1 MERWI
6 LKGNKENTL
15 DIEKLNITKT
25 TANLLSKRGI
35 VTNEEAEHFL
45 NIDYDDLETPLKMRD
60 MIIAG
65 NIVLSAKSSGKNI
78 AIVGDYDV
86 DGVMSTVILLK
97 GLQTLGMNPIYRIP
111 AREEGYGINN
121 NIVDELKEKDVSLI
135 ITCDNGIAASET
147 VKYAKSLGVDVIVT
161 DHHEVPK
168 IDGKDSI
175 PAADAVLNP
184 KRSDCDY
191 PFKELCGAGVSF
203 KLISYLYKIQG
214 IDEEKEKALL
224 PYVAVATI
232 CDMMNLVG
240 ENRIFVKYGL
250 EILNSSTIS
259 GFDDIVKLS
268 GFQKELDVS
277 AIGFLIGPMIN
288 SAGRIETA
296 DIGVELFMSDSITKR
311 TEIVE
316 LLKKLNTTRQSYT
329 EEGFKKAIDF
339 IETHE
344 MQRKFPV
351 LVVLD
356 EDLHPAVA
364 GIVAGRIKEK
374 YYRPTIVLSGK
385 DELKG
390 SGRSIEAYDMF
401 TKVSEIKSYLTAFGG
416 HQMACGLTI
425 QRENL
430 RDFVKDLNNNS
441 NLTREDLVKT
451 IYLDDSLTLRDI
463 NFDFYDEIMRLKPFG
478 KGNEDP
484 IFGFKNL
491 KIVRLD
497 VLGKNK
503 NVLKFTFTD
512 GENYVEGIYFQT
524 FDNFKKLMSSKYDG
538 EELNYILQN
547 KKELFIDV
555 VASVDVNKFMGN
567 TTLQLSIK
575 SVRP

>member
-6 LKGNKENTL
+6 LKGNKENSL

-65 NIVLSAKSSGKNI
+65 NIVLSTKSSGKNI

-135 ITCDNGIAASET
+135 ITCDNGIAANDS
-147 VKYAKSLGVDVIVT
+147 VKYAKSLGMDVIVT

-191 PFKELCGAGVSF
+191 PFKELCGAGVAF

-250 EILNSSTIS
+250 EILNSDNIS
-259 GFDDIVKLS
+259 GFDDIIKLS

-316 LLKKLNTTRQSYT
+316 SLKKLNATRQSYT

-344 MQRKFPV
+344 MQRKFTV

-364 GIVAGRIKEK
+364 GIVAGRLKEK

-538 EELNYILQN
+538 EQLNYILQN

-567 TTLQLSIK
+567 TTLQLGIK

>member
-6 LKGNKENTL
+6 LKGNKENSL

-65 NIVLSAKSSGKNI
+65 NIVLSTKSSGKNI

-86 DGVMSTVILLK
+86 DGVMSTVILLR
-97 GLQTLGMNPIYRIP
+97 GLQTLGMDPIYRIP

-135 ITCDNGIAASET
+135 ITCDNGIAANDS
-147 VKYAKSLGVDVIVT
+147 VKYAKSLGMDVIVT

-191 PFKELCGAGVSF
+191 PFKELCGAGVAF

-250 EILNSSTIS
+250 EILNNDVIS

-316 LLKKLNTTRQSYT
+316 SLKKLNATRQSYT

-339 IETHE
+339 IETHD
-344 MQRKFPV
+344 MQRKFTV

-524 FDNFKKLMSSKYDG
+524 FDNFKKLMNSKYDG
-538 EELNYILQN
+538 EQLNYILQN

-567 TTLQLSIK
+567 TTLQLGIK

>member
-6 LKGNKENTL
+6 LKGNKENSL

-25 TANLLSKRGI
+25 TAILLSKRGI

-86 DGVMSTVILLK
+86 DGVMSTVILLR

-135 ITCDNGIAASET
+135 ITCDNGIAANDS
-147 VKYAKSLGVDVIVT
+147 VKYAKSLGMDVIVT

-191 PFKELCGAGVSF
+191 PFKELCGAGVAF

-316 LLKKLNTTRQSYT
+316 SLKKLNATRQSYT

-344 MQRKFPV
+344 MRRKFPV

-441 NLTREDLVKT
+441 NLTREDLVKI

-538 EELNYILQN
+538 EQLNYILQN

>member
-6 LKGNKENTL
+6 LKGNKENSL

-45 NIDYDDLETPLKMRD
+45 NINYDDLETPLKMRD

-65 NIVLSAKSSGKNI
+65 NIVLSARNNNQKV

-97 GLQTLGMNPIYRIP
+97 GLQNLGIDPIYRIP
-111 AREEGYGINN
+111 SREEGYGINE
-121 NIVDELKEKDVSLI
+121 NIVDELNEKDISLI
-135 ITCDNGIAASET
+135 ITCDNGIAATDAIS
-147 VKYAKSLGVDVIVT
+147 YAKSLGMDVIVT

-168 IDGKDSI
+168 VDGKDRI
-175 PAADAVLNP
+175 PPTDAVLNP

-191 PFKELCGAGVSF
+191 PFKELCGAGVAF

-214 IDEEKEKALL
+214 IEEEKEKALL
-224 PYVAVATI
+224 PYVSVATI
-232 CDMMNLVG
+232 CDMMDLVG

-250 EILNSSTIS
+250 DILNEESIPS
-259 GFDDIVKLS
+259 FEDIIRLS
-268 GFQKELDVS
+268 GYQKELDVS
-277 AIGFLIGPMIN
+277 SIGFLIGPMIN
-288 SAGRIETA
+288 SAGRIKTA

-316 LLKKLNTTRQSYT
+316 YLKELNATRQSYT

-344 MQRKFPV
+344 MQKKFPV

-401 TKVSEIKSYLTAFGG
+401 TKVSEIKYYLNAFGG
-416 HQMACGLTI
+416 HQMACGLSI
-425 QRENL
+425 SREHL

-451 IYLDDSLTLRDI
+451 IYLDDSLTLKEI
-463 NFDFYDEIMRLKPFG
+463 NFDLYDEIKRLEPYG

-484 IFGFKNL
+484 LFGLKNL
-491 KIVRLD
+491 KVVKLD

-512 GENYVEGIYFQT
+512 GENYIEGIYFKT
-524 FDNFKKLMSSKYDG
+524 FENFKKLMSSKYSD
-538 EELNYILQN
+538 EELSYILQN
-547 KKELFIDV
+547 RNDLYMDV
-555 VASVDVNKFMGN
+555 VASVDVNRYMGN